1 MQSRGVLIAVGPEGV
16 RQEWKLHHPSY
27 QVGRKVGRP
36 LPERIEVAGDPLLS
50 RHHFDLTFSD
60 GVLEIVRNPAAK
72 NPLFFQGQDQDSF
85 TLEPGQGFLAGKT
98 RFEFQLQQA
107 ADSTAPT
114 TEYTM
119 LRTELAGL
127 RQQNSAECFRAM
139 VELLPQLRESAE
151 AATAFSSTLE
161 VLRSLLPEAAEL
173 MVLRLQEQE
182 VEVMDR
188 LCPIT
193 RSVTTPPSRGLLRR
207 AFEQSA
213 TVAHVWS
220 HSGQDDG
227 LTQHAQADWAVAS
240 PVTGASQERHALYVI
255 GTGRAA
261 LSDTEVQRQKSYL
274 DDMGSLI
281 DIVAE
286 TLGHHL
292 AVQALN
298 QFEGRVTRFFS
309 PVLRKKLAGR
319 DFSEIMKPKR
329 RQVTVM
335 FFDLRGFSM
344 ATEAAEAAE
353 TAEQE
358 LAQILEH
365 HETLTEVMTTVTD
378 CVFAEDGV
386 VIDYQGDAVLAC
398 WGALSEGAEANKA
411 VRAAQA
417 IVERIHAMNL
427 RCGLGLASGEAI
439 AGQVGAREQF
449 KFGVL
454 GRVVNLASRLEGLTK
469 FFGVPVLMSVDSRAQ
484 LEADT
489 LCRRIGLVR
498 PAGVNDSVEIHELVI
513 PTEHGGS
520 GLSGEE
526 VEAFEKAS
534 RLFTTGDMAQAYQA
548 LLTGSKATDPVGRFL
563 TRRTLEFLDD
573 GVPKGWDGVLEF
585 TKK

>member
-1 MQSRGVLIAVGPEGV
+1 MKAKGVLSAVAPEGD
-16 RQEWKLHHPSY
+16 RQEWRLQHPSY

-36 LPERIEVAGDPLLS
+36 LPDRLEVAGDPLLS
-50 RHHFDLTFSD
+50 RHHFDITFHE
-60 GVLEIVRNPAAK
+60 GQLQVVRNPEAK
-72 NPLFFQGQDQDSF
+72 NPLFFQGQDQERF
-85 TLEPGQGFLAGKT
+85 VLEPGQGFLAGKT
-98 RFEFQLQQA
+98 RFEFQLQQVG
-107 ADSTAPT
+107 DSAAPT
-114 TEYTM
+114 TEYTL

-127 RQQNSAECFRAM
+127 RQQNSADCFRAM

-151 AATAFSSTLE
+151 PATAYSSTLE

-173 MVLRLQEQE
+173 MVLRLQEE
-182 VEVMDR
+182 DVDVVDR
-188 LCPIT
+188 LCPVT
-193 RSVTTPPSRGLLRR
+193 RSLTTPPSRGLLRR

-220 HSGQDDG
+220 HSGGDDG

-240 PVTGASQERHALYVI
+240 PVAGASQERHALYVV
-255 GTGRAA
+255 GTGRVA
-261 LSDTEVQRQKSYL
+261 LSETEVQRQKSYL
-274 DDMGSLI
+274 DEMGSLI

-319 DFSEIMKPKR
+319 QFSEIMQPTR
-329 RQVTVM
+329 RQVTVL

-344 ATEAAEAAE
+344 ATEAADE
-353 TAEQE
+353 E

-398 WGALSEGAEANKA
+398 WGALSEGAEAHKA
-411 VRAAQA
+411 VRAART
-417 IVERIHAMNL
+417 IVERVHAMEL
-427 RCGLGLASGEAI
+427 RCGIGLASGEAI

-469 FFGVPVLMSVDSRAQ
+469 FFGVPVLMSVDSREH
-484 LEADT
+484 LESDI

-498 PAGVNDSVEIHELVI
+498 PAGVNESVEIHELVI
-513 PTEHGGS
+513 AGEHGGS
-520 GLSGEE
+520 GLSPDE

-534 RLFTTGDMAQAYQA
+534 HLFTSGDMAEAYQA
-548 LLTGSKATDPVGRFL
+548 LLNGSVATDPVGRFL

-585 TKK
+585 SKK